1 MTGQIP
7 QMIDMMFDLEGG
19 MLPAAYPFALWE
31 ALTLRVPE
39 LAEDE
44 STGILPVRGTGNK
57 EGLLLTK
64 RAKLVMRLPTAS
76 AKLAAARLTGQQ
88 FDIAGRSLRLGATK
102 TRPIYPFPTVHAQ
115 LVAGTSDELFFVE
128 NINEQLDR
136 MGIKGKLIC
145 GRRRSIGDESRSV
158 QGFSLVIH
166 DLKAEDSLRL
176 QFIGLGTD
184 RHFGCGIFV
193 PSKVISGLSE
203 D

>member
-1 MTGQIP
+1 
-7 QMIDMMFDLEGG
+7 MIDMMFDLEGG

>member
-1 MTGQIP
+1 MTEQIP
-7 QMIDMMFDLEGG
+7 QMIDLLFDLEGS
-19 MLPAAYPFALWE
+19 MLPVAYPFALWE
-31 ALTLRVPE
+31 ALTQRVPE

-44 STGILPVRGTGNK
+44 STGILPLRGTGNK

-64 RAKLVMRLPTAS
+64 RAKLVMRLPTR
-76 AKLAAARLTGQQ
+76 LAGSTAARLTGQQ
-88 FDIAGRSLRLGATK
+88 LDIAGRTVRLGAAK
-102 TRPIYPFPTVHAQ
+102 ERPIYSFPTVHSQ
-115 LVAGTSDELFFVE
+115 LVAGASDELLFVE

-145 GRRRSIGDESRSV
+145 GKRRSIGDESRSV

-176 QFIGLGTD
+176 QFTGLGTD